1 MITNLVTYRDFIT
14 TLFTFQGQA
23 DAIYFELNSAFD
35 LVPYTPLFLNLL
47 VLLDLLVVTLTVSVV
62 T

>member
-14 TLFTFQGQA
+14 TLITPQGQA

-35 LVPYTPLFLNLL
+35 HVPHTPLFLNL
-47 VLLDLLVVTLTVSVV
+47 VLLDFLLVTLTVSVV